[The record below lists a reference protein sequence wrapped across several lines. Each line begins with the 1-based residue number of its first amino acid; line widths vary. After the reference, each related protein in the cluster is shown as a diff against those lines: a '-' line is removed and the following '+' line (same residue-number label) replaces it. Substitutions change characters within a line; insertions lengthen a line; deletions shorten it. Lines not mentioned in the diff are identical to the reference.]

1 MRNLDPTRILGL
13 ALALLLLVG
22 PQAVQAQ
29 KKPTTIGAEVSVQVR
44 VTFSAREREQI
55 TTFFSQHRPADLKPL
70 PPGIRK
76 NLARGKPLPPGIA
89 KQTLPPELVR
99 VLPERSG
106 YEVVQVGWDVV
117 LVEVATG
124 VIRDV
129 LMDVIR

>member
-1 MRNLDPTRILGL
+1 MGIFRPTRTLGL
-13 ALALLLLVG
+13 ALALMLLVC
-22 PQAVQAQ
+22 PEAVQAQ
-29 KKPTTIGAEVSVQVR
+29 KKPKNTGPQVAVQVR
-44 VTFSAREREQI
+44 VTFSAQEREQI
-55 TTFFSQHRPADLKPL
+55 VAFFVEHRPADLKPL

-76 NLARGKPLPPGIA
+76 KLARGKPLPPGIA
-89 KQTLPPELVR
+89 KKTLPPELLR

-124 VIRDV
+124 IIHDV